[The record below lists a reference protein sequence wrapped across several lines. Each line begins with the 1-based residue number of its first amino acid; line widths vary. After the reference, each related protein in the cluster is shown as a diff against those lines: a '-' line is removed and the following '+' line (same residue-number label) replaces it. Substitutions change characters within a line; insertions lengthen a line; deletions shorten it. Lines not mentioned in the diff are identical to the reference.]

1 MLQCSFIQLELSSR
15 SRRSPL
21 LLILLL
27 TRKKIAIYTH
37 THIFTYAT
45 IFFLLFS
52 CFLFVNSIQPN
63 AQLHMRIY
71 IVCDNQYLCGLF
83 IYYYYFSHFVSCL
96 FNIKLIWLLLEIFSF
111 SRFPIASLFVNT
123 HTNIEGIKV
132 VKCRSKNK

>member
-1 MLQCSFIQLELSSR
+1 MLIYSIGIVVAVAALPTTTNITTDEKKKSR
-15 SRRSPL
+15 Y
-21 LLILLL
+21 IH
-27 TRKKIAIYTH
+27 TH
-37 THIFTYAT
+37 TYSHMQPF
-45 IFFLLFS
+45 FFLLFS

-111 SRFPIASLFVNT
+111 SCFPIASLLVNT
-123 HTNIEGIKV
+123 HTNIEGIEV